1 MIKIGIYG
9 ATGYTG
15 LELLRLLQR
24 HPQAEIVWL
33 TSENS
38 AGQQFGDVFTVP
50 PAIGGRTLIPSA
62 AADPSLVDL
71 VFCCLPHAVSLEWV
85 AKARAAGAKVIDLSA
100 DYRLKDPAVYE
111 KTYGHAHTQRE
122 LLAQAIYG
130 LPELHR
136 AEIASAGLVANP
148 GCYPTSVI
156 LGLAPLAKAG
166 WLAGTIISDSK
177 SGVSGA
183 GRSPS
188 LKTHFVE
195 ANENVSPYNI
205 GRVHRHLPEMEQEI
219 GKLGMGRL
227 GNWEAGNLG
236 AAASPQSTNLPTYQP
251 TNLPTYQSTNLPAY
265 QLIFSP
271 HLTPISRGMLS
282 TIYVTLPEGVGEAGV
297 RARYAEMYAEEPLV
311 YLLKPGQ
318 VATMGHTTNTNFC
331 AIGLTFVPG
340 TRTLIITSSI
350 DNLGK
355 GASGAAVQNMNVMFG
370 WPETLGLL

>member
-24 HPQAEIVWL
+24 HPHVKIAWL

-38 AGQQFGDVFTVP
+38 AGQKFGDVFAAP
-50 PAIGGRTLIPSA
+50 PTIGERSLIASA
-62 AADPSLVDL
+62 SADPATVDL
-71 VFCCLPHAVSLEWV
+71 VFCCLPHVVSMTTV
-85 AKARAAGAKVIDLSA
+85 AAARAGGARVIDLSA

-111 KTYGHAHTQRE
+111 KFYGHAHTRPD
-122 LLAQAIYG
+122 LLAQAVYG

-136 AEIASAGLVANP
+136 AEIATADLIANP

-166 WLAGTIISDSK
+166 WLSGAIIADSK

-183 GRSPS
+183 GRSLS

-205 GRVHRHLPEMEQEI
+205 GRVHRHLPEMEQELGEI
-219 GKLGMGRL
+219 GRSAGRPMTK
-227 GNWEAGNLG
+227 GEW
-236 AAASPQSTNLPTYQP
+236 QI
-251 TNLPTYQSTNLPAY
+251 
-265 QLIFSP
+265 IFSP

-282 TIYVTLPEGVGEAGV
+282 TIYVTLPGEVDEAEV
-297 RARYAEMYAEEPLV
+297 WARYAEMYADEPLV

-318 VATMGHTTNTNFC
+318 IATMGHTTNTNFC

-340 TRTLIITSSI
+340 SRTLIITSSI

>member
-1 MIKIGIYG
+1 MIQIGIYG

-24 HPQAEIVWL
+24 HPQAEVAWL

-38 AGQQFGDVFTVP
+38 AGQEFGDVFSVP
-50 PAIGGRTLIPSA
+50 PAIGAHKLVASVD
-62 AADPSLVDL
+62 ADLGVVDL

-85 AKARAAGAKVIDLSA
+85 ARARAAGAKVIDLSA

-122 LLAQAIYG
+122 LLAHAVYG
-130 LPELHR
+130 IPELHR
-136 AEIASAGLVANP
+136 AEIATASLVANP

-166 WLAGTIISDSK
+166 WLSGTVISDSK
-177 SGVSGA
+177 SGISGA

-205 GRVHRHLPEMEQEI
+205 GRVHRHLPEMEQE
-219 GKLGMGRL
+219 LGQIANSKHL
-227 GNWEAGNLG
+227 PNTAGAG
-236 AAASPQSTNLPTYQP
+236 W
-251 TNLPTYQSTNLPAY
+251 

-282 TIYVTLPEGVGEAGV
+282 TIYVTLPEGVSEAQV
-297 RARYAEMYAEEPLV
+297 REKYQAMYADEPLV

-331 AIGLTFVPG
+331 AIGLTLVPD

-355 GASGAAVQNMNVMFG
+355 GASGAAVQNMNAMFG
-370 WPETLGLL
+370 LLETTGLM

>member
-15 LELLRLLQR
+15 LELLKLLQR
-24 HPQAEIVWL
+24 HPQAEIAWL

-38 AGQQFGDVFTVP
+38 AGQKFGDVFTVP
-50 PAIGGRTLIPSA
+50 PTLGRHSLIASA
-62 AADPSLVDL
+62 AADPAAADL
-71 VFCCLPHAVSLEWV
+71 VFCCLPHAVSLEPV
-85 AKARAAGAKVIDLSA
+85 AKARAAGARVVDLSA

-111 KTYGHAHTQRE
+111 KFYGHAHTQRD
-122 LLAQAIYG
+122 LLAQAVYG

-136 AEIASAGLVANP
+136 AEIAGAGLVANP

-219 GKLGMGRL
+219 GKLV
-227 GNWEAGNLG
+227 NWEAGKLG
-236 AAASPQSTNLPTYQP
+236 AAPSPQP
-251 TNLPTYQSTNLPAY
+251 TNPPTYQSTNLPAY

-271 HLTPISRGMLS
+271 HLVPISRGMLS
-282 TIYVTLPEGVGEAGV
+282 TVYVTLPEGVGEAQV
-297 RARYAEMYAEEPLV
+297 REQYAAMYADEPLV

>member
-24 HPQAEIVWL
+24 HPAAEIVWL

-38 AGQQFGDVFTVP
+38 AGQRFGDVFTVP
-50 PAIGGRTLIPSA
+50 PTIGMHALVASA
-62 AADPSLVDL
+62 DADLSSVDL
-71 VFCCLPHAVSLEWV
+71 VFCCLPHAVSLEPV
-85 AKARAAGAKVIDLSA
+85 AKARAAGVKVIDLSA
-100 DYRLKDPAVYE
+100 DYRLKDAAIYE
-111 KTYGHAHTQRE
+111 KTYNHAHTQRE
-122 LLAQAIYG
+122 LLAQAVYG

-136 AEIASAGLVANP
+136 AEIAGAALVANP

-166 WLAGTIISDSK
+166 WLAGTVISDSK

-205 GRVHRHLPEMEQEI
+205 GRVHRHLPEMEQELRGI
-219 GKLGMGRL
+219 GASTSGRSSE
-227 GNWEAGNLG
+227 W
-236 AAASPQSTNLPTYQP
+236 QI
-251 TNLPTYQSTNLPAY
+251 
-265 QLIFSP
+265 IFAP

-282 TIYVTLPEGVGEAGV
+282 TIYVALPEGIGEAEV
-297 RARYAEMYAEEPLV
+297 REAYEAMYAAEPLV
-311 YLLKPGQ
+311 HVLKPGQ
-318 VATMGHTTNTNFC
+318 VATMGHTTNTNFS
-331 AIGLTFVPG
+331 AMGLTFVPG
-340 TRTLIITSSI
+340 THTLIVTSSI

-355 GASGAAVQNMNVMFG
+355 GASGAAVQNFNVMLGFA
-370 WPETLGLL
+370 ETTGLM